1 MNQSDNI
8 QLYTKLFRHIIRLHD
23 DLEYRINQ
31 NGYIDGSRRKRKQ
44 YPAVSVG
51 SELATAMAIGDHH
64 CHSKQSDFHD
74 EIYSSLIHK
83 LGDLNKVES
92 LANNGCINKVGHC
105 AENYAASE
113 VLRGLEGT
121 DDFPTEIREL
131 LFTLAICPRT
141 WTVIDWCGNCHSM
154 YD

>member
-1 MNQSDNI
+1 MNQSFNI
-8 QLYTKLFRHIIRLHD
+8 QLYTKLFRHIIKMHED
-23 DLEYRINQ
+23 IEYRIYL
-31 NGYIDGSRRKRKQ
+31 NGYKDGSRRKRKQ

-51 SELATAMAIGDHH
+51 TEFVNAIAVGNHH

-74 EIYSSLIHK
+74 NIYFALIHK
-83 LGDLNKVES
+83 LGELNKVES

-113 VLRGLEGT
+113 VLRQLDGT
-121 DDFPTEIREL
+121 IDFPNEIREL
-131 LFTLAICPRT
+131 LFTLAINPRT